1 MSLELRA
8 PREDEVRHWFTVP
21 DIWMRVAERVGE
33 LVGYLD
39 LSKREELFNADIRA
53 VDREAADTLIGEAGW
68 VGILGVRLSWRRRG
82 LATALLQHSFRDFR
96 ARGATRVGL
105 GVDAENTTGAVRLYE
120 RVGMQVVRRD
130 DTYEKTL

>member
-1 MSLELRA
+1 MSLELSDDL
-8 PREDEVRHWFTVP
+8 PEPSWP
-21 DIWMRVAERVGE
+21 DGLSLRTFEPGEEERVHE
-33 LVGYLD
+33 ANTD
-39 LSKREELFNADIRA
+39 AFANHWDFRRA
-53 VDREAADTLIGEAGW
+53 TV
-68 VGILGVRLSWRRRG
+68 
-82 LATALLQHSFRDFR
+82 LLQHAFRDFR